1 MRIYALPV
9 HFRCMGSIFYGGK
22 TPFGVKY
29 GNEDYMRTK
38 SLLSLCLVMSG
49 MSLAATQA
57 TFYVAPSGNDSNKG
71 TEAEPFKTITQ
82 AQKAVRAIN
91 SSMTGDIEV
100 ILREGTYALP
110 GTIGFDERDGGKDGH
125 YVRYKAYDG
134 EKPLITGGM
143 AIIGWTI
150 HDEANGIWK
159 AEGVEGRF
167 RQLYVNG
174 KKAVRACFPN
184 VIAANDKGAGSFD
197 HDFVRLT
204 KVDSSGR
211 AFDVSAEY
219 IKNIK
224 NIEDVEIH
232 LMIAWAESILRL
244 EKAEVNGGT
253 AKLIPKDPERT
264 KLFHRAYPMLGTAF
278 QSNPPRQQVFY
289 LENSYDLLDAAGEWY
304 LDEKEHVLY
313 YKPRSGESMAT
324 ANVVAPRF
332 NTLFSILGK
341 DTKNKVG
348 YMSFEGLIFAHS
360 NYTRPSEEGF
370 LDLQAANF
378 NVDVLPDPGRGNWE
392 KLNSNKYLL
401 WRPDAGFRVENAHHF
416 LVKNCTFTQMA
427 ATGLDFVSGTNDDV
441 IEGNV
446 FYEIGAAGIMLG
458 KFYQD
463 STTEIHIAYNPSDK
477 EEISTRDTIRNN
489 LVTNVTNE
497 HQGAVGIGA
506 GYPRYVVIENNEIS
520 YTYYSGISLG
530 FGWTKDQTAMTNNHV
545 NKNNIHHISRLL
557 CDSGPIYTLSNQGT
571 GSEIKE
577 NYLHDYSASK
587 WSDYWVLPIYL
598 DEGSS
603 GFVVENN
610 SYRNAPSGVG
620 RNQAG
625 QFTERNNGGYIESV
639 AAAAGLQGEYKNIAD
654 RINNIP
660 LPDFSNT
667 VTQAA
672 FKVVATLP
680 GIIQAEDYDVGGQ
693 SVSFSDKDFVNEGNV
708 YREDGVDVVGLGC
721 SDSAMTKDCNG
732 YAVGYT
738 QSGEWLEYSV
748 NVIVASKFV
757 FRANVASGLDV
768 GSFRLFIDGKAVTDT
783 IAVPQGEDWNTYGYV
798 EGETAEIAKGEHVL
812 RIQFTGTYVNLD
824 WIQFA
829 LTAGELPIPQKRDV
843 QLNLGERGYDVFGMD
858 GRFVCRIEGM
868 SAMGGFKAVLMAK
881 GVKPGMYVVRGLESR
896 KSIRINTAK

>member
-1 MRIYALPV
+1 M
-9 HFRCMGSIFYGGK
+9 
-22 TPFGVKY
+22 FGFVAFA
-29 GNEDYMRTK
+29 TF
-38 SLLSLCLVMSG
+38 CLVG
-49 MSLAATQA
+49 GLGFAQEQA
-57 TFYVAPSGNDSNKG
+57 TFYVAPTGNDANPG
-71 TEAEPFKTITQ
+71 TEAAPFKTITK
-82 AQKAVRAIN
+82 AQKAVREIN
-91 SSMTGDIEV
+91 GTMTGDIV
-100 ILREGTYALP
+100 VYLREGTYQLNS
-110 GTIGFDERDGGKDGH
+110 TVNFDERDGGKDGH
-125 YVRYKAYDG
+125 YVRYKAYKG
-134 EKPLITGGM
+134 EMPLITGGM
-143 AIIGWTI
+143 PVTGWTI
-150 HDEANGIWK
+150 HDETNNIWK

-184 VIAANDKGAGSFD
+184 AIASDEKGAGTFD
-197 HDFVRLT
+197 HDFVRLS
-204 KVDSSGR
+204 KVDSTGR

-278 QSNPPRQQVFY
+278 MSDPPKQQVFY
-289 LENSYDLLDAAGEWY
+289 LENSYDLIDAPGEWY
-304 LDEKEHVLY
+304 LDEKNQTLY
-313 YKPRSGESMAT
+313 YKPRSGENMGS
-324 ANVVAPRF
+324 ANVVAPRL
-332 NTLFSILGK
+332 NTMFSVLGK

-348 YMSFEGLIFAHS
+348 YMSFEGLTFAHS
-360 NYTRPSEEGF
+360 NFTRPSEEGF

-639 AAAAGLQGEYKNIAD
+639 AAAAGLQGEFKNLAD
-654 RINNIP
+654 KISNIP
-660 LPDFSNT
+660 LADFSNP
-667 VTQAA
+667 VPQAPFKNA
-672 FKVVATLP
+672 FVFPALV
-680 GIIQAEDYDVGGQ
+680 QAEDYDEGGQ
-693 SVSFSDKDFVNEGNV
+693 GVSYSDKDIANQGNV
-708 YREDGVDVVGLGC
+708 YREDGVDVVGLEC
-721 SDSAMTKDCNG
+721 SDSAATKDCKG
-732 YAVGYT
+732 FAVGYT
-738 QSGEWLEYSV
+738 QAGEWMEYSV
-748 NVIVASKFV
+748 NVPADAKYFV
-757 FRANVASGLDV
+757 KANVATASETS
-768 GSFRLFIDGKAVTDT
+768 SFMLLVDNNAVTDT
-783 IAVPQGEDWNTYGYV
+783 VAVPKTDSTWDVYKEIDVGTV
-798 EGETAEIAKGEHVL
+798 ELKQGEHVIRL
-812 RIQFTGTYVNLD
+812 LITGDYLNID

-829 LTAGELPIPQKRDV
+829 DSANQTLPPTQWVEKVRLEVSPETA
-843 QLNLGERGYDVFGMD
+843 YDVFGLTGKYL
-858 GRFVCRIEGM
+858 GRVELRGESIRNALLREGF
-868 SAMGGFKAVLMAK
+868 AQGIYL
-881 GVKPGMYVVRGLESR
+881 VRG
-896 KSIRINTAK
+896 AKHAKALRVQVR

>member
-1 MRIYALPV
+1 M
-9 HFRCMGSIFYGGK
+9 
-22 TPFGVKY
+22 FGFVAFA
-29 GNEDYMRTK
+29 TF
-38 SLLSLCLVMSG
+38 CLVG
-49 MSLAATQA
+49 GLGFAQEQA
-57 TFYVAPSGNDSNKG
+57 TFYVAPTGNDANPG
-71 TEAEPFKTITQ
+71 TEAAPFKTITK
-82 AQKAVRAIN
+82 AQKAVREIN
-91 SSMTGDIEV
+91 GTMTGDIV
-100 ILREGTYALP
+100 VYLREGTYQLNS
-110 GTIGFDERDGGKDGH
+110 TVSFDERDGGKDGH
-125 YVRYKAYDG
+125 YVRYKAYKG
-134 EKPLITGGM
+134 EMPLITGGM
-143 AIIGWTI
+143 PVTGWTI
-150 HDEANGIWK
+150 HDETNNIWK
-159 AEGVEGRF
+159 AEGVDGRF

-184 VIAANDKGAGSFD
+184 AIAANDKGAGSFD
-197 HDFVRLT
+197 HDFVRLS
-204 KVDSSGR
+204 KVDSTGR

-278 QSNPPRQQVFY
+278 QSNPPKQQVFY
-289 LENSYDLLDAAGEWY
+289 LENSYDLIDAPGEWY
-304 LDEKEHVLY
+304 LDEKNQTLY
-313 YKPRSGESMAT
+313 YKPRSGENMGS
-324 ANVVAPRF
+324 ANVVAPRL
-332 NTLFSILGK
+332 NTMFSVLGK

-603 GFVVENN
+603 GFTVENN

-639 AAAAGLQGEYKNIAD
+639 AAAAGLQGEFKNLAD
-654 RINNIP
+654 KISNIP
-660 LPDFSNT
+660 LADFSNP
-667 VTQAA
+667 VPQAPFKNA
-672 FKVVATLP
+672 FVFPALV
-680 GIIQAEDYDVGGQ
+680 QAEDYDEGGQ
-693 SVSFSDKDFVNEGNV
+693 GVSYSDKDIANQGNA
-708 YREDGVDVVGLGC
+708 YREDGVDVVGLEC
-721 SDSAMTKDCNG
+721 TDSAATKDCKG
-732 YAVGYT
+732 FAVGYT
-738 QSGEWLEYSV
+738 QAGEWLEYSV
-748 NVIVASKFV
+748 NVPADAKYFV
-757 FRANVASGLDV
+757 KANVATASETS
-768 GSFRLFIDGKAVTDT
+768 SFMLLVDNNAVTDT
-783 IAVPQGEDWNTYGYV
+783 VAVPKTDSTWNVYKEIDVGTV
-798 EGETAEIAKGEHVL
+798 ELKQGEHVIRL
-812 RIQFTGTYVNLD
+812 LITGDYLNID

-829 LTAGELPIPQKRDV
+829 DSANQTLPPSQLVEKVRLDVGPETA
-843 QLNLGERGYDVFGMD
+843 YDVFGLTGKYL
-858 GRFVCRIEGM
+858 GRVELRGESVNKALVREGF
-868 SAMGGFKAVLMAK
+868 ARGIYL
-881 GVKPGMYVVRGLESR
+881 VRGSR
-896 KSIRINTAK
+896 HAKALRVQVR

>member
-1 MRIYALPV
+1 
-9 HFRCMGSIFYGGK
+9 
-22 TPFGVKY
+22 
-29 GNEDYMRTK
+29 MRTR
-38 SLLSLCLVMSG
+38 SLFSLCLAVAGASF
-49 MSLAATQA
+49 AATQA
-57 TFYVAPSGNDSNKG
+57 TFYVSPGGNDAADGSKD
-71 TEAEPFKTITQ
+71 APFKTITQ

-91 SSMTGDIEV
+91 GSMTGDIEV

-125 YVRYKAYDG
+125 YVRYKAADG
-134 EKPLITGGM
+134 ETVIITGGM
-143 AIIGWTI
+143 PVTGWAI
-150 HDEANGIWK
+150 HDEANNIWK
-159 AEGVEGRF
+159 AEGVDGRF

-184 VIAANDKGAGSFD
+184 VIAANEKGSGGFD

-204 KVDSSGR
+204 KVDSTGR
-211 AFDVSAEY
+211 AFDVSADY

-232 LMIAWAESILRL
+232 LMIAWSENILRL
-244 EKAEVNGGT
+244 EKAQVNGGT

-278 QSNPPRQQVFY
+278 ASDPPKQQVFY
-289 LENSYDLLDAAGEWY
+289 LENSYDLIDAPGEWY

-313 YKPRSGESMAT
+313 YKAREGENMAT
-324 ANVVAPRF
+324 AHVVAPRL
-332 NTLFSILGK
+332 NTLFSVLGK

-378 NVDVLPDPGRGNWE
+378 NVDVLADPSRGNWE
-392 KLNSNKYLL
+392 KLNSNKFLL
-401 WRPDAGFRVENAHHF
+401 WRPDAAFRVENAHHL
-416 LVKNCTFTQMA
+416 LVQGNVFSQIA
-427 ATGLDFVSGTNDDV
+427 ATGLDFVSGTNDDM
-441 IEGNV
+441 IQGNA
-446 FYEIGAAGIMLG
+446 FFEIGAAGIMLG

-477 EEISTRDTIRNN
+477 EEISTRDTVKNN

-506 GYPRYVVIENNEIS
+506 GYPRYVVIEHNEVS
-520 YTYYSGISLG
+520 YTYYSGISIG
-530 FGWTKDQTAMTNNHV
+530 FGWTKSQTAMTNNHV
-545 NKNNIHHISRLL
+545 NWNEIHHIARLL

-571 GSEIKE
+571 GSEIQH
-577 NYLHDYSASK
+577 NYIHDNGTSK
-587 WSDYWVLPIYL
+587 WADYWNVPIYL

-603 GFVVENN
+603 GFTVKENVFKN
-610 SYRNAPSGVG
+610 SPSGVG
-620 RNQAG
+620 QNQAG
-625 QFTERNNGGYIESV
+625 QNTIQQDGNYYSDNVVNNAGIEKEFRYIRDIKE
-639 AAAAGLQGEYKNIAD
+639 
-654 RINNIP
+654 IP
-660 LPDFSNT
+660 LADFSNT

-732 YAVGYT
+732 YAIGYT
-738 QSGEWLEYSV
+738 QTGEWVEYSV
-748 NVIVASKFV
+748 TSVIASKLV
-757 FRANVASGLDV
+757 FRANAATGLEG
-768 GSFRLFIDGKAVTDT
+768 GSFVLFIDGKAVTDT
-783 IAVPQGEDWNTYGYV
+783 VKVPQGEDWNTYAFV
-798 EGETAEIAKGEHVL
+798 DGETSEIAKGDHVL
-812 RIQFTGTYVNLD
+812 RIQFTGSYVNLD
-824 WIQFA
+824 WIKFA
-829 LTAGELPIPQKRDV
+829 LTPEELTGVRNLTYNVNLMPKMDQTLKVFAANGKFMGRIDRTSASMNLAETLRQAG
-843 QLNLGERGYDVFGMD
+843 F
-858 GRFVCRIEGM
+858 
-868 SAMGGFKAVLMAK
+868 AK
-881 GVKPGMYVVRGLESR
+881 GVYVVRGAGTNLR
-896 KSIRINTAK
+896 VLVK

>member
-1 MRIYALPV
+1 MCRMFGFVAFATFYLV
-9 HFRCMGSIFYGGK
+9 GSLGFAQ
-22 TPFGVKY
+22 
-29 GNEDYMRTK
+29 E
-38 SLLSLCLVMSG
+38 
-49 MSLAATQA
+49 QA
-57 TFYVAPSGNDSNKG
+57 TFYVAPTGSDSNPG
-71 TEAEPFKTITQ
+71 TEAAPFKTITK
-82 AQKAVRAIN
+82 AQKAVREIN
-91 SSMTGDIEV
+91 GTMTGDIV
-100 ILREGTYALP
+100 VYLREGTYQLNS
-110 GTIGFDERDGGKDGH
+110 TVNFDERDGGKDGH
-125 YVRYKAYDG
+125 YVRYKAYNG
-134 EKPLITGGM
+134 ENPLITGGM
-143 AIIGWTI
+143 PITGWAI

-159 AEGVEGRF
+159 AEGVEGNF

-184 VIAANDKGAGSFD
+184 AIAANEKGEGGFD

-211 AFDVSAEY
+211 AFDVSADY
-219 IKNIK
+219 VKNIK
-224 NIEDVEIH
+224 NIENVEIH

-278 QSNPPRQQVFY
+278 QSNPPKQQVFY

-332 NTLFSILGK
+332 NTLFNVLGK

-378 NVDVLPDPGRGNWE
+378 NVDVLADPGRGNWE
-392 KLNSNKYLL
+392 KLNSNKFLL
-401 WRPDAGFRVENAHHF
+401 WRPDAGFRVENAHHL

-463 STTEIHIAYNPSDK
+463 STTEIHIPYNPSDK
-477 EEISTRDTIRNN
+477 DEISTRDTIRYN
-489 LVTNVTNE
+489 LITNVTNE

-520 YTYYSGISLG
+520 YTYYSGISVG
-530 FGWTKDQTAMTNNHV
+530 FGWTKSETAMTNNHI

-577 NYLHDYSASK
+577 NYLHDYGASK

-603 GFVVENN
+603 GFTVENN
-610 SYRNAPSGVG
+610 SYKNSPSGVG
-620 RNQAG
+620 QNQPG
-625 QFTERNNGGYIESV
+625 QFTQRNNGGYIESV
-639 AAAAGLQGEYKNIAD
+639 AAAAGLQGEFKNLAD
-654 RINNIP
+654 KISNIP
-660 LPDFSNT
+660 LADFSNP
-667 VTQAA
+667 VPQAPFKGA
-672 FKVVATLP
+672 FVFPTLV
-680 GIIQAEDYDVGGQ
+680 QAEDYDEGGQ
-693 SVSFSDKDFVNEGNV
+693 GVSYSDKDIANQGNV
-708 YREDGVDVVGLGC
+708 YREDGVDVVGLEC
-721 SDSAMTKDCNG
+721 SDSAATKDCKG
-732 YAVGYT
+732 YAIGFT
-738 QSGEWLEYSV
+738 QAGEWMEYSV
-748 NVIVASKFV
+748 NVPADAKYIVK
-757 FRANVASGLDV
+757 ANVATASETS
-768 GSFRLFIDGKAVTDT
+768 SFMLLVDNNAVTDT
-783 IAVPQGEDWNTYGYV
+783 VAVPKTDSTWDVYKEIDVGTV
-798 EGETAEIAKGEHVL
+798 ELKQGEHVVRL
-812 RIQFTGTYVNLD
+812 LITGDYLNID

-829 LTAGELPIPQKRDV
+829 DSANQTLPPSQLVEKVRLEVSPVTAC
-843 QLNLGERGYDVFGMD
+843 DVFGLTGKYL
-858 GRFVCRIEGM
+858 GRVELRGESVRNAMAREGYARGTYLVR
-868 SAMGGFKAVLMAK
+868 SVGHAK
-881 GVKPGMYVVRGLESR
+881 TMRVQVK
-896 KSIRINTAK
+896 

>member
-1 MRIYALPV
+1 M
-9 HFRCMGSIFYGGK
+9 
-22 TPFGVKY
+22 FGFVAFA
-29 GNEDYMRTK
+29 TF
-38 SLLSLCLVMSG
+38 CLVG
-49 MSLAATQA
+49 GLGFAQEQA
-57 TFYVAPSGNDSNKG
+57 TFYVAPSGSDANPG
-71 TEAEPFKTITQ
+71 TEAAPFKTITK
-82 AQKAVRAIN
+82 AQKAVREIN
-91 SSMTGDIEV
+91 GTMTGDIV
-100 ILREGTYALP
+100 VYLREGTYQLNS
-110 GTIGFDERDGGKDGH
+110 TVNFDERDGGKDGH
-125 YVRYKAYDG
+125 YVRYKAYKG
-134 EKPLITGGM
+134 EMPLITGGM
-143 AIIGWTI
+143 PVTGWTI
-150 HDEANGIWK
+150 HDEANNIWK

-184 VIAANDKGAGSFD
+184 AIASDEKGAGTFD
-197 HDFVRLT
+197 HDFVRLS
-204 KVDSSGR
+204 KVDSTGR

-278 QSNPPRQQVFY
+278 MSDPPKQQVFY
-289 LENSYDLLDAAGEWY
+289 LENSYDLIDAPGEWY
-304 LDEKEHVLY
+304 LDEKNQTLY
-313 YKPRSGESMAT
+313 YKPRSGENMGS
-324 ANVVAPRF
+324 ANVVAPRL
-332 NTLFSILGK
+332 NTMFSVLGK

-348 YMSFEGLIFAHS
+348 YMSFEGLTFAHS
-360 NYTRPSEEGF
+360 NFTRPSEEGF

-378 NVDVLPDPGRGNWE
+378 NVDVLADPGRGNWE

-603 GFVVENN
+603 GFTVENN

-639 AAAAGLQGEYKNIAD
+639 AAAAGLQGEFKNLAD
-654 RINNIP
+654 KISNIP
-660 LPDFSNT
+660 LADFSNP
-667 VTQAA
+667 VPQAPFKNA
-672 FKVVATLP
+672 FVFPALV
-680 GIIQAEDYDVGGQ
+680 QAEDYDEGGQ
-693 SVSFSDKDFVNEGNV
+693 GVSYSDKDIANQGNV
-708 YREDGVDVVGLGC
+708 YREDGVDVVGLEC
-721 SDSAMTKDCNG
+721 SDSAATKDCKG
-732 YAVGYT
+732 FAVGYT
-738 QSGEWLEYSV
+738 QAGEWMEYSV
-748 NVIVASKFV
+748 NVPADAKYFV
-757 FRANVASGLDV
+757 KANVATASETS
-768 GSFRLFIDGKAVTDT
+768 SFMLLVDNDAVTDT
-783 IAVPQGEDWNTYGYV
+783 VAVPKTDSTWDVYKEIDVGTV
-798 EGETAEIAKGEHVL
+798 ELKQGEHVIRL
-812 RIQFTGTYVNLD
+812 LITGDYLNID

-829 LTAGELPIPQKRDV
+829 DSANQTLPPTQWVEKVRLEVSPETA
-843 QLNLGERGYDVFGMD
+843 YDVFGLTGKYL
-858 GRFVCRIEGM
+858 GRVELRGESIRNALLREGF
-868 SAMGGFKAVLMAK
+868 AQGIYL
-881 GVKPGMYVVRGLESR
+881 VRG
-896 KSIRINTAK
+896 AKHAKALRVQVK

>member
-1 MRIYALPV
+1 MGVRIFA
-9 HFRCMGSIFYGGK
+9 
-22 TPFGVKY
+22 
-29 GNEDYMRTK
+29 EK
-38 SLLSLCLVMSG
+38 SVIW
-49 MSLAATQA
+49 AATLMASAAFAAPQA
-57 TFYVAPSGNDSNKG
+57 TFYVSPSGSDAAEG
-71 TEAEPFKTITQ
+71 TKDAPFKTITQ

-100 ILREGTYALP
+100 VLREGTYVLP

-125 YVRYKAYDG
+125 YVRYKAFEG
-134 EKPLITGGM
+134 EQPLITGGM
-143 AIIGWTI
+143 AITGWSV
-150 HDEANGIWK
+150 HDEANNIWK
-159 AEGVEGRF
+159 AEGVEGNF

-184 VIAANDKGAGSFD
+184 AIAANDKGDGGFD

-211 AFDVSAEY
+211 AFDVSADY
-219 IKNIK
+219 VKNIK
-224 NIEDVEIH
+224 NIENVEIH

-278 QSNPPRQQVFY
+278 QSNPPKQQVFY

-313 YKPRSGESMAT
+313 YKPRTGESMAT
-324 ANVVAPRF
+324 ANVVAPRI
-332 NTLFSILGK
+332 NTLFSVLGK

-348 YMSFEGLIFAHS
+348 YISFEGLIFAHS

-370 LDLQAANF
+370 LDLQAGNF
-378 NVDVLPDPGRGNWE
+378 NVDVLADPGRGNWE
-392 KLNSNKYLL
+392 KLNSNKFLL
-401 WRPDAGFRVENAHHF
+401 WRPDAGFRVENAHHL

-497 HQGAVGIGA
+497 HQGAVAIGA

-520 YTYYSGISLG
+520 YTYYSGISVG
-530 FGWTKDQTAMTNNHV
+530 FGWTKDQTAMTNNHI

-603 GFVVENN
+603 GFTVENN
-610 SYRNAPSGVG
+610 SYQNAPSGVG
-620 RNQAG
+620 RNQPG
-625 QFTERNNGGYIESV
+625 SFTERNNNGYIASV
-639 AAAAGLQGEYKNIAD
+639 AAAAGLQGEFKNIGE
-654 RINNIP
+654 RISSIP
-660 LPDFSNT
+660 LADFNGAVS
-667 VTQAA
+667 QEA
-672 FKVVATLP
+672 FKSILSITGV
-680 GIIQAEDYDVGGQ
+680 IQAEDYDLGGQ
-693 SVSFSDKDFVNEGNV
+693 SVSFYDKDFVNEGNV

-721 SDSAMTKDCNG
+721 SDTLNTVDCKG
-732 YAVGYT
+732 YAIGYT

-748 NVIVASKFV
+748 NVIVSGKYQ
-757 FRANVASGLDV
+757 FRANVANGLEG
-768 GSFRLFIDGKAVTDT
+768 GSFMLLLDGKAITDT
-783 IAVPQGEDWNTYGYV
+783 VVVPQGEDWNTYGFV
-798 EGETAEIAKGEHVL
+798 EGETAEMEKGEHVL
-812 RIQFTGTYVNLD
+812 RILFTGSYVNLD

-829 LTAGELPIPQKRDV
+829 LTKEELTGIKSVAYNVNFMPNMDRSLKVYGANGRLLGRV
-843 QLNLGERGYDVFGMD
+843 ENSRGMNLGE
-858 GRFVCRIEGM
+858 
-868 SAMGGFKAVLMAK
+868 SLKQAGFAN
-881 GVKPGMYVVRGLESR
+881 GIYIVRGSGLGKALR
-896 KSIRINTAK
+896 VQVK

>member
-1 MRIYALPV
+1 
-9 HFRCMGSIFYGGK
+9 MGTK
-22 TPFGVKY
+22 MFGQ
-29 GNEDYMRTK
+29 
-38 SLLSLCLVMSG
+38 
-49 MSLAATQA
+49 LAAMSAFFLGAASAVAAVQA
-57 TFYVAPSGNDSNKG
+57 TFYVAPGGSDSNKG
-71 TEAEPFKTITQ
+71 TKDAPFKTITQ

-91 SSMTGDIEV
+91 GTMTGDIEV

-110 GTIGFDERDGGKDGH
+110 ATVNFTEADGGKDGH
-125 YVRYKAYDG
+125 YVRYKAADG
-134 EKPLITGGM
+134 ENPLITGGM
-143 AIIGWTI
+143 PVTGWTI
-150 HDEANGIWK
+150 HDEKNNIWK
-159 AEGVEGRF
+159 AEGVDGRF
-167 RQLYVNG
+167 RQLYVNNR
-174 KKAVRACFPN
+174 KAVRACFPN
-184 VIAANDKGAGSFD
+184 VVAADEKGAGSFD
-197 HDFVRLT
+197 HDFVRLS
-204 KVDSSGR
+204 KVDSTGR
-211 AFDVSAEY
+211 AFDVSADY
-219 IKNIK
+219 VKNIK

-244 EKAEVNGGT
+244 EKVQVNGGT

-278 QSNPPRQQVFY
+278 MSNPPKQQVFY
-289 LENSYDLLDAAGEWY
+289 LENSYDLLDAPGEWY
-304 LDEKEHVLY
+304 LDEKNSVLY
-313 YKPRSGESMAT
+313 YKPRSGENMAT
-324 ANVVAPRF
+324 ANVVAPRL
-332 NTLFSILGK
+332 NTMFSVLGK

-378 NVDVLPDPGRGNWE
+378 NVDVLPDLGRGNWE
-392 KLNSNKYLL
+392 RLNSNKFLL

-463 STTEIHIAYNPSDK
+463 STTEIHIAYNPKDK
-477 EEISTRDTIRNN
+477 DEISTRDTIRNN

-603 GFVVENN
+603 GFAVENN
-610 SYRNAPSGVG
+610 SYKNAPSGVG
-620 RNQAG
+620 RNAPG
-625 QFTERNNGGYIESV
+625 QFTERNNGGYIASV
-639 AAAAGLQGEYKNIAD
+639 ADAAGLQGEFKNIGE

-660 LPDFSNT
+660 LADFSNVVPQT
-667 VTQAA
+667 A
-672 FKVVATLP
+672 FVEGMTIP
-680 GIIQAEDYDVGGQ
+680 GMIEMENYDEGGQ
-693 SVSFSDKDFVNEGNV
+693 SVSFSDKDFVNEGAV

-721 SDSAMTKDCNG
+721 SDSLNTKDCKG
-732 YAVGYT
+732 YAIGFT
-738 QSGEWLEYSV
+738 QAGEWMEYTV
-748 NVIVASKFV
+748 NVTAAGEYAFL
-757 FRANVASGLDV
+757 ANVASGLE
-768 GSFRLFIDGKAVTDT
+768 GSSFRLFMDGKAISDT
-783 IAVPQGEDWNTYGYV
+783 VVVPQGEDWNTYSFVDGKT
-798 EGETAEIAKGEHVL
+798 TALDAGEHVL
-812 RIQFTGTYVNLD
+812 RVAITGTYLNID
-824 WIQFA
+824 WIKFGKSKDDLMSIKPNVRYGFNMDISRSSTFNVFDIRGHHLGTIRLMGMPTTSSVMQEMHAKNFKS
-829 LTAGELPIPQKRDV
+829 GVYFV
-843 QLNLGERGYDVFGMD
+843 QSANKTFGKM
-858 GRFVCRIEGM
+858 VQ
-868 SAMGGFKAVLMAK
+868 
-881 GVKPGMYVVRGLESR
+881 VK
-896 KSIRINTAK
+896 

>member
-1 MRIYALPV
+1 MCR
-9 HFRCMGSIFYGGK
+9 M
-22 TPFGVKY
+22 FGFVAFA
-29 GNEDYMRTK
+29 TF
-38 SLLSLCLVMSG
+38 CLVG
-49 MSLAATQA
+49 SLGFAQEQA
-57 TFYVAPSGNDSNKG
+57 TFYVAPTGNDANPG
-71 TEAEPFKTITQ
+71 TEAAPFKTITK
-82 AQKAVRAIN
+82 AQKAVREIN
-91 SSMTGDIEV
+91 GTMTGDIV
-100 ILREGTYALP
+100 VYLREGTYQLNS
-110 GTIGFDERDGGKDGH
+110 TVNFDERDGGKDGH
-125 YVRYKAYDG
+125 YVRYKAYKG
-134 EKPLITGGM
+134 EMPLITGGM
-143 AIIGWTI
+143 SVTGWTL
-150 HDEANGIWK
+150 HDETNNIWK

-184 VIAANDKGAGSFD
+184 AIASDEKGAGSFD
-197 HDFVRLT
+197 HDFVRLS
-204 KVDSSGR
+204 KVDSTGR

-278 QSNPPRQQVFY
+278 QSNPPKQQVFY
-289 LENSYDLLDAAGEWY
+289 LENSYDLIDAPGEWY
-304 LDEKEHVLY
+304 LDEKNQTLF
-313 YKPRSGESMAT
+313 YKPRSGENMGS
-324 ANVVAPRF
+324 ANVVAPRL
-332 NTLFSILGK
+332 NTMFSVLGK

-348 YMSFEGLIFAHS
+348 YMSFEGLTFAHS
-360 NYTRPSEEGF
+360 NFTRPSEEGF

-378 NVDVLPDPGRGNWE
+378 NVDVLADPGRGNWE

-603 GFVVENN
+603 GFTVENN

-639 AAAAGLQGEYKNIAD
+639 AAAAGLQGEFKNLAD
-654 RINNIP
+654 KISNIP
-660 LPDFSNT
+660 LADFSNP
-667 VTQAA
+667 VPQAPFKNA
-672 FKVVATLP
+672 FVFPALV
-680 GIIQAEDYDVGGQ
+680 QAEDYDEGGQ
-693 SVSFSDKDFVNEGNV
+693 GVSYSDKDIANQGNV
-708 YREDGVDVVGLGC
+708 YREDGVDVVGLEC
-721 SDSAMTKDCNG
+721 SDSAATKDCKG
-732 YAVGYT
+732 FAVGYT
-738 QSGEWLEYSV
+738 QAGEWMEYSV
-748 NVIVASKFV
+748 NVPADAKYFV
-757 FRANVASGLDV
+757 KANVATASETS
-768 GSFRLFIDGKAVTDT
+768 SFMLLVDNNAVTDT
-783 IAVPQGEDWNTYGYV
+783 IAVPKTDSTWDVYKEIDVGTV
-798 EGETAEIAKGEHVL
+798 ELKQGEHVIRL
-812 RIQFTGTYVNLD
+812 LITGDYLNID

-829 LTAGELPIPQKRDV
+829 DSANQTLPPSQLVEKVRLDVGPETA
-843 QLNLGERGYDVFGMD
+843 YDVFGLTGKYL
-858 GRFVCRIEGM
+858 GRVELRGESVNKALVREGF
-868 SAMGGFKAVLMAK
+868 ARGIYL
-881 GVKPGMYVVRGLESR
+881 VRGSR
-896 KSIRINTAK
+896 HAKALRVQVR

>member
-1 MRIYALPV
+1 LAV
-9 HFRCMGSIFYGGK
+9 AGASF
-22 TPFGVKY
+22 
-29 GNEDYMRTK
+29 
-38 SLLSLCLVMSG
+38 
-49 MSLAATQA
+49 AATQA
-57 TFYVAPSGNDSNKG
+57 TFYVSPGGNDA
-71 TEAEPFKTITQ
+71 AEGSKDAPFKTITQ

-91 SSMTGDIEV
+91 GSMTGDIEV
-100 ILREGTYALP
+100 ILREGTYVLP

-125 YVRYKAYDG
+125 YVRYKAAEG
-134 EKPLITGGM
+134 EIPLITGGM
-143 AIIGWTI
+143 GITGWTI
-150 HDEANGIWK
+150 HDEANNIWK
-159 AEGVEGRF
+159 AEGVDGRF

-184 VIAANDKGAGSFD
+184 AIAADEKGAGSFD

-211 AFDVSAEY
+211 AFDVSADY
-219 IKNIK
+219 VKNIK

-232 LMIAWAESILRL
+232 LMIAWSENILRL
-244 EKAEVNGGT
+244 EKVQVNGGT

-278 QSNPPRQQVFY
+278 QSNPPKQQVFY

-304 LDEKEHVLY
+304 LDEKNSVLY
-313 YKPRSGESMAT
+313 YKPRSGENMAT
-324 ANVVAPRF
+324 ANVVAPRI
-332 NTLFSILGK
+332 NTLFSVLGK

-348 YMSFEGLIFAHS
+348 YMSFEGLTFAHS

-370 LDLQAANF
+370 LDLQAGNF
-378 NVDVLPDPGRGNWE
+378 NVDVLADPGRGNWE
-392 KLNSNKYLL
+392 KLNSNKFLL

-497 HQGAVGIGA
+497 HQGAVAIGA
-506 GYPRYVVIENNEIS
+506 GYPRYVVIENNEVS
-520 YTYYSGISLG
+520 YTYYSGISVG
-530 FGWTKDQTAMTNNHV
+530 FGWTKSETAMTNNHI

-577 NYLHDYSASK
+577 NYLHDYGASK

-603 GFVVENN
+603 GFTVENN
-610 SYRNAPSGVG
+610 SYKNSPSGVG

-625 QFTERNNGGYIESV
+625 SFTEKNNGGYIESV
-639 AAAAGLQGEYKNIAD
+639 AQAAGLQGEFKSIGE
-654 RINNIP
+654 RISNIP
-660 LPDFSNT
+660 LADFSNT
-667 VTQAA
+667 VAQEA
-672 FKVVATLP
+672 FKAVATLP

-693 SVSFSDKDFVNEGNV
+693 SVSFNDKDFVNEGNV
-708 YREDGVDVVGLGC
+708 YREDGVDVVGFGC
-721 SDSAMTKDCNG
+721 ADTLNTQDCKG
-732 YAVGYT
+732 FAIGYT
-738 QSGEWLEYSV
+738 QTGEWIEYSV
-748 NVIVASKFV
+748 NSVIASKFV
-757 FRANVASGLDV
+757 FRANVATGLEG
-768 GSFRLFIDGKAVTDT
+768 GSFMLYIDGKAVSDT
-783 IAVPQGEDWNTYGYV
+783 IKVPQGEDWNTYGFV
-798 EGETAEIAKGEHVL
+798 EGETSEIAKGDHVL
-812 RIQFTGTYVNLD
+812 KIQFTGSYVNLD

-829 LTAGELPIPQKRDV
+829 LTKEELVGIRNLTYNVNLMPKMGQTLRIFGANGRYLGHIENTVNASMNLAETLKQAG
-843 QLNLGERGYDVFGMD
+843 F
-858 GRFVCRIEGM
+858 
-868 SAMGGFKAVLMAK
+868 AK
-881 GVKPGMYVVRGLESR
+881 GVYMVRGAGTNLR
-896 KSIRINTAK
+896 VLVK

>member
-1 MRIYALPV
+1 M
-9 HFRCMGSIFYGGK
+9 
-22 TPFGVKY
+22 FGFVAFA
-29 GNEDYMRTK
+29 TF
-38 SLLSLCLVMSG
+38 CLVG
-49 MSLAATQA
+49 GLGFAQEQA
-57 TFYVAPSGNDSNKG
+57 TFYVAPTGNDANPG
-71 TEAEPFKTITQ
+71 TEAAPFKTITK
-82 AQKAVRAIN
+82 AQKAVREIN
-91 SSMTGDIEV
+91 GTMTGDIV
-100 ILREGTYALP
+100 VYLREGTYQLNS
-110 GTIGFDERDGGKDGH
+110 TVNFDERDSGKDGH
-125 YVRYKAYDG
+125 YVRYKAYKG
-134 EKPLITGGM
+134 EMPLITGGM
-143 AIIGWTI
+143 PVTGWTI
-150 HDEANGIWK
+150 HDEANNIWK

-184 VIAANDKGAGSFD
+184 AIASDEKGAGTFD
-197 HDFVRLT
+197 HDFVRLS
-204 KVDSSGR
+204 KVDSTGR

-278 QSNPPRQQVFY
+278 MSDPPKQQVFY
-289 LENSYDLLDAAGEWY
+289 LENSYDLIDAPGEWY
-304 LDEKEHVLY
+304 LDEKNQTLY
-313 YKPRSGESMAT
+313 YKPRSGENMGS
-324 ANVVAPRF
+324 ANVVAPRL
-332 NTLFSILGK
+332 NTMFSVLGK

-348 YMSFEGLIFAHS
+348 YMSFEGLTFAHS

-378 NVDVLPDPGRGNWE
+378 NVDVLADPGRGNWE

-603 GFVVENN
+603 GFTVENN

-639 AAAAGLQGEYKNIAD
+639 AAAAGLQGEFKNLAD
-654 RINNIP
+654 KISNIP
-660 LPDFSNT
+660 LADFSNP
-667 VTQAA
+667 VPQAPFKNA
-672 FKVVATLP
+672 FVFPALV
-680 GIIQAEDYDVGGQ
+680 QAEDYDEGGQ
-693 SVSFSDKDFVNEGNV
+693 GVSYSDKDIANQGNV
-708 YREDGVDVVGLGC
+708 YREDGVDVVGLEC
-721 SDSAMTKDCNG
+721 SDSAATKDCKG
-732 YAVGYT
+732 FAVGYT
-738 QSGEWLEYSV
+738 QAGEWMEYSV
-748 NVIVASKFV
+748 NVPADAKYFV
-757 FRANVASGLDV
+757 KANVATASETS
-768 GSFRLFIDGKAVTDT
+768 SFMLLVDNNAVTDT
-783 IAVPQGEDWNTYGYV
+783 VAVPKTDSTWDVYKEIDVGTV
-798 EGETAEIAKGEHVL
+798 ELKQGEHVIRL
-812 RIQFTGTYVNLD
+812 LVTGDYLNID

-829 LTAGELPIPQKRDV
+829 DSANQTLPPTQWVEKVRLEVSPETA
-843 QLNLGERGYDVFGMD
+843 YDVFGLTGKYL
-858 GRFVCRIEGM
+858 GRVE
-868 SAMGGFKAVLMAK
+868 L
-881 GVKPGMYVVRGLESR
+881 RGE
-896 KSIRINTAK
+896 SIRNALLREGFAQGIYLVCGAKHAKTLRVQVR

>member
-1 MRIYALPV
+1 MTSEKKLCGRYLIE
-9 HFRCMGSIFYGGK
+9 GSK
-22 TPFGVKY
+22 KEDETMCRMFGFVAFA
-29 GNEDYMRTK
+29 TF
-38 SLLSLCLVMSG
+38 CLVG
-49 MSLAATQA
+49 SLGFAQEQA
-57 TFYVAPSGNDSNKG
+57 TFYVAPTGSDSNPG
-71 TEAEPFKTITQ
+71 TETAPFKTITK
-82 AQKAVRAIN
+82 AQKAVREIN
-91 SSMTGDIEV
+91 GTMTGDIV
-100 ILREGTYALP
+100 VYLREGTYQLNSMVN
-110 GTIGFDERDGGKDGH
+110 FDERDGGKDGH
-125 YVRYKAYDG
+125 YVRYKAYKG
-134 EKPLITGGM
+134 ENPLITGGM
-143 AIIGWTI
+143 PITGWAI

-159 AEGVEGRF
+159 AEGVDGNF

-184 VIAANDKGAGSFD
+184 AIAANEKGEGSFD

-224 NIEDVEIH
+224 NIENVEIH

-278 QSNPPRQQVFY
+278 MSDPPKQQVFY

-332 NTLFSILGK
+332 NTLFNVLGK

-378 NVDVLPDPGRGNWE
+378 NVDVLADPGRGNWE
-392 KLNSNKYLL
+392 KLNSNKFLL
-401 WRPDAGFRVENAHHF
+401 WRPDAGFRVENAHHL

-463 STTEIHIAYNPSDK
+463 STTEIHIPYNPSDK
-477 EEISTRDTIRNN
+477 DEISTRDTIRNN
-489 LVTNVTNE
+489 LITNVTNE

-520 YTYYSGISLG
+520 YTYNSGISVG
-530 FGWTKDQTAMTNNHV
+530 FGWTKSETAMTNNHI

-577 NYLHDYSASK
+577 NYLHDYGASK

-603 GFVVENN
+603 GFTVENN
-610 SYRNAPSGVG
+610 SYKNSPSGVG
-620 RNQAG
+620 QNQPG
-625 QFTERNNGGYIESV
+625 QFTQRNNGGYIESV
-639 AAAAGLQGEYKNIAD
+639 AAAAGLQGEFKNLAD
-654 RINNIP
+654 KISNIP
-660 LPDFSNT
+660 LADFSNP
-667 VTQAA
+667 VPQAPFKGA
-672 FKVVATLP
+672 FVFPALV
-680 GIIQAEDYDVGGQ
+680 QAEDYDEGGQ
-693 SVSFSDKDFVNEGNV
+693 GVSYSDKDIANQGNV
-708 YREDGVDVVGLGC
+708 YREDGVDVVGLEC
-721 SDSAMTKDCNG
+721 SDSAATKDCKG
-732 YAVGYT
+732 YAIGFT
-738 QSGEWLEYSV
+738 QAGEWMEYSV
-748 NVIVASKFV
+748 NVPADGKYIVK
-757 FRANVASGLDV
+757 ANVASAFETS
-768 GSFRLFIDGKAVTDT
+768 SFMLLVDNDAVTDT
-783 IAVPQGEDWNTYGYV
+783 IVVPKTDTTWKVYEEIDVGTV
-798 EGETAEIAKGEHVL
+798 ELKQGEHVVRL
-812 RIQFTGTYVNLD
+812 LVTGDYLNVD

-829 LTAGELPIPQKRDV
+829 DSANQVLPPSLLAEKMRLEVSPVTAC
-843 QLNLGERGYDVFGMD
+843 DVFGLTGKYLGRVELRGESVRNALARD
-858 GRFVCRIEGM
+858 GFARGTYLIRSVGH
-868 SAMGGFKAVLMAK
+868 AK
-881 GVKPGMYVVRGLESR
+881 TMRVQVR
-896 KSIRINTAK
+896 

>member
-1 MRIYALPV
+1 MCR
-9 HFRCMGSIFYGGK
+9 M
-22 TPFGVKY
+22 FGFVAFA
-29 GNEDYMRTK
+29 TF
-38 SLLSLCLVMSG
+38 CLVG
-49 MSLAATQA
+49 SLGFAQEQA
-57 TFYVAPSGNDSNKG
+57 TFYVAPTGNDANPG
-71 TEAEPFKTITQ
+71 TEAAPFKTITK
-82 AQKAVRAIN
+82 AQKAVREIN
-91 SSMTGDIEV
+91 GTMTGDIV
-100 ILREGTYALP
+100 VYLREGTYQLNS
-110 GTIGFDERDGGKDGH
+110 TVNFDERDGGKDGH
-125 YVRYKAYDG
+125 YVRYKAYKG
-134 EKPLITGGM
+134 EMPLITGGM
-143 AIIGWTI
+143 PVTGWTI
-150 HDEANGIWK
+150 HDEANNIWK

-184 VIAANDKGAGSFD
+184 AIAANDKGAGSFD
-197 HDFVRLT
+197 HDFVRLS
-204 KVDSSGR
+204 KVDSTGR
-211 AFDVSAEY
+211 AFDVSADY
-219 IKNIK
+219 VKNIK

-244 EKAEVNGGT
+244 EKVQVNGGT

-278 QSNPPRQQVFY
+278 QSNPPKQQVFY
-289 LENSYDLLDAAGEWY
+289 LENSYDLLDAPGEWY
-304 LDEKEHVLY
+304 LDEKNHVLY
-313 YKPRSGESMAT
+313 YKPRSGESMAS
-324 ANVVAPRF
+324 ANVVAPRL
-332 NTLFSILGK
+332 NTLFNVLGK

-392 KLNSNKYLL
+392 RLNSNKFLL

-577 NYLHDYSASK
+577 NYLHDYGASE

-603 GFVVENN
+603 GFTVENN
-610 SYRNAPSGVG
+610 SYKNSPSGVG
-620 RNQAG
+620 QNQPG
-625 QFTERNNGGYIESV
+625 QFTQRNNGGYIESV
-639 AAAAGLQGEYKNIAD
+639 AAAAGLQGDFKNLAD
-654 RINNIP
+654 KISSIP
-660 LPDFSNT
+660 LADFSNP
-667 VTQAA
+667 VPQAPFKNA
-672 FKVVATLP
+672 FVFPALV
-680 GIIQAEDYDVGGQ
+680 QAEDYDEGGQ
-693 SVSFSDKDFVNEGNV
+693 GVSYSDKDIANQGNA
-708 YREDGVDVVGLGC
+708 YREDGVDVVGLEC
-721 SDSAMTKDCNG
+721 SDSAATKDCKG
-732 YAVGYT
+732 FAVGYT
-738 QSGEWLEYSV
+738 QAGEWMEYSV
-748 NVIVASKFV
+748 NVPADAKYFV
-757 FRANVASGLDV
+757 KANVATASETS
-768 GSFRLFIDGKAVTDT
+768 SFMLLVDNNAVTDT
-783 IAVPQGEDWNTYGYV
+783 VAVPKTDSTWDVYKEIDVGTV
-798 EGETAEIAKGEHVL
+798 ELKQGEHVIRL
-812 RIQFTGTYVNLD
+812 LITGDYLNID

-829 LTAGELPIPQKRDV
+829 DSANQTLPPTQWVEKVRLDVGPETA
-843 QLNLGERGYDVFGMD
+843 YDVFGLTGKYL
-858 GRFVCRIEGM
+858 GRVELRGESVRNALVREGFAQGIYLVR
-868 SAMGGFKAVLMAK
+868 SIGRAKALRVQ
-881 GVKPGMYVVRGLESR
+881 VK
-896 KSIRINTAK
+896 